1 MRPTRLTALAG
12 TCFVAFVAVATANI
26 ALPKAV
32 QIMLG
37 LLMVFLLPGFAVVS
51 AVLPPWRLSSSER
64 LLASLGIS
72 VAVVTCTAVLLA
84 ATPIGLSR
92 ISLAVTIGVGTIVMS
107 ICAWFRTPL
116 ADDVRRVARVRQTG
130 LDIERPSHRSL
141 S

>member
-12 TCFVAFVAVATANI
+12 TCFVAFMTVATANI

-37 LLMVFLLPGFAVVS
+37 LLMVFILPGFAVVS
-51 AVLPPWRLSSSER
+51 AVLPPWRLSSGER

-72 VAVVTCTAVLLA
+72 LAVVTCTAMLLA

-92 ISLAVTIGVGTIVMS
+92 VSLAIAIGVGTITMS
-107 ICAWFRTPL
+107 IYAWFRTRL
-116 ADDVRRVARVRQTG
+116 AYDMQ
-130 LDIERPSHRSL
+130 RSRE
-141 S
+141 SASDGIRH

>member
-1 MRPTRLTALAG
+1 MRQTRQTALAG
-12 TCFVAFVAVATANI
+12 TCFVASVTVATANI

-37 LLMVFLLPGFAVVS
+37 LLMVFILPGFAVVS
-51 AVLPPWRLSSSER
+51 AVPPRRLSSGER
-64 LLASLGIS
+64 LLAGLGIS

-92 ISLAVTIGVGTIVMS
+92 VSLAVAIGVGTIITS

-116 ADDVRRVARVRQTG
+116 ADDGRGSRECVRR
-130 LDIERPSHRSL
+130 D
-141 S
+141 

>member
-72 VAVVTCTAVLLA
+72 LAVVTCAAMLLA

-92 ISLAVTIGVGTIVMS
+92 ISLAITIGAGTIVMS
-107 ICAWFRTPL
+107 IYAWFRTRL
-116 ADDVRRVARVRQTG
+116 AYDMRRSRESASDGIR
-130 LDIERPSHRSL
+130 H
-141 S
+141 